1 MGAASAPG
9 ASASFLDQAAGDG
22 LNIMPPS
29 VHWSLAAIGDAQTSD
44 EFMFCLDA
52 LSLRL

>member
-1 MGAASAPG
+1 MGAASPPG
-9 ASASFLDQAAGDG
+9 ASVSFLGQAAGAG
-22 LNIMPPS
+22 LKIMPPS

-44 EFMFCLDA
+44 EFTFCFDA